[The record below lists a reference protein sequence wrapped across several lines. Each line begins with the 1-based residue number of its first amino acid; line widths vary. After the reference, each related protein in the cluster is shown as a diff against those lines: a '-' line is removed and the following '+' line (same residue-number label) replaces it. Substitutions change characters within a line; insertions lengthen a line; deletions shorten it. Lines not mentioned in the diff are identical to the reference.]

1 MISLK
6 SPREIRAMEK
16 SGAVLAGMH
25 LGIQKITSSKRGR
38 SPLKLALKGTS
49 TQPV

>member
-16 SGAVLAGMH
+16 AGAALAGMH
-25 LGIQKITSSKRGR
+25 LGLRHIIRPGISCWVIDEFARKYF
-38 SPLKLALKGTS
+38 
-49 TQPV
+49 